1 MRDMNIA
8 IYPGSFDPITKGH
21 LDIIDRGS
29 KIYDKLIVAVLV
41 NMDKKCLFDIEER
54 VELIKKVTKDLDN
67 VEVLSFEGLLVD
79 FARIH
84 NSKVILK
91 GLRTVSDFEYE
102 FQMALMNS
110 KLDPD
115 IETVFMMTS
124 SAYSYVSSSSV
135 KQVAK
140 FGGNIKGLV
149 PEELLQKLW
158 IDFKDFY
165 RGGRGMDKI
174 EVNIIELLEYLE
186 ELIETAPK
194 VPITGKSVIDKKEF
208 LEVIDQVINYLPDQ
222 LKKAQWVMTEKD
234 RILGDA
240 QKQYESTKSEIMEM
254 MKQKVENHDIVKE
267 SKIRANEIIALAQR
281 DAKAIRIGS
290 REYSTE
296 ILAQL
301 DREIE
306 EKRNMLIENM
316 QKSFEMAAKDIDEKL
331 SSTGDKIKEN
341 ISELRGM

>member
-8 IYPGSFDPITKGH
+8 VYPGSFDPITNGH
-21 LDIIDRGS
+21 LDIISRGA

-149 PEELLQKLW
+149 PEEL
-158 IDFKDFY
+158 IT
-165 RGGRGMDKI
+165 
-174 EVNIIELLEYLE
+174 EVMHR
-186 ELIETAPK
+186 
-194 VPITGKSVIDKKEF
+194 F
-208 LEVIDQVINYLPDQ
+208 
-222 LKKAQWVMTEKD
+222 
-234 RILGDA
+234 
-240 QKQYESTKSEIMEM
+240 
-254 MKQKVENHDIVKE
+254 
-267 SKIRANEIIALAQR
+267 
-281 DAKAIRIGS
+281 
-290 REYSTE
+290 
-296 ILAQL
+296 
-301 DREIE
+301 
-306 EKRNMLIENM
+306 
-316 QKSFEMAAKDIDEKL
+316 
-331 SSTGDKIKEN
+331 
-341 ISELRGM
+341 